1 MSLYRKSDLATRER
15 DEVLHTQVMEARSDL
30 KSSVAV
36 TKSLVTTHF
45 SAIGN
50 SVEQIASQAASDHAG
65 LQTEI
70 RHGHDS
76 IRQHVSLTQRQGC
89 RKIISLQK
97 DFRNMRSSTRK
108 AQLNQ
113 SRELLRLDHSIH
125 RLDSILSGLSSLH
138 VSSER
143 ADSSSALVQHS
154 GLEAMMLSL
163 MLMRT
168 SLYDAVSNLR
178 SEEQIKIS
186 KDGVDL
192 LLAEYQDLVAFCHE
206 AAAIRI
212 NRRSDRLGAESGE
225 LKTLSDHGPMSTEY
239 SVAIDS
245 LTRSESEPKYR
256 WCTKSYFNSLG
267 HLTLKFLEEFGD
279 YEGLP
284 TKIVGA
290 SFLFIPSMDVHSTGV
305 YASFQKQMKLAEKPL
320 IARVLREIRV
330 VGQDAIRAFQVD
342 DLPTIQNMLSSGHI
356 RPWDLDKC
364 CIGNAN
370 RNMITV

>member
-1 MSLYRKSDLATRER
+1 MRLYSKSDLATRER
-15 DEVLHTQVMEARSDL
+15 DEVLHTQVMEARNDL

-36 TKSLVTTHF
+36 NKSLVTTHF

-50 SVEQIASQAASDHAG
+50 SFEQIASQAASSHAE

-70 RHGHDS
+70 RNGHGS
-76 IRQHVSLTQRQGC
+76 IRQHVSLNQKQGC
-89 RKIISLQK
+89 RKIESLQK

-108 AQLNQ
+108 AQLEH

-125 RLDSILSGLSSLH
+125 RLDSVLSGLSSLH
-138 VSSER
+138 VSSEGAHSR
-143 ADSSSALVQHS
+143 SALIQHS
-154 GLEAMMLSL
+154 GLEGMMLSL

-178 SEEQIKIS
+178 SEQQIKIS

-212 NRRSDRLGAESGE
+212 NRRSDRLGAEGGE
-225 LKTLSDHGPMSTEY
+225 FKMLSVRGSISTEY

-245 LTRSESEPKYR
+245 LSRSESGPQYR
-256 WCTKSYFNSLG
+256 RCTKSYFNSLG
-267 HLTLKFLEEFGD
+267 HLTLKFLEEIED

-305 YASFQKQMKLAEKPL
+305 YASFQNQMRTAQNPS
-320 IARVLREIRV
+320 IARVLREIRGLSLGV
-330 VGQDAIRAFQVD
+330 FTALVDD
-342 DLPTIQNMLSSGHI
+342 DLPTIRAMLSSGHV
-356 RPWDLDKC
+356 RPWDVYNC
-364 CIGNAN
+364 FYGTF
-370 RNMITV
+370 NMIDVC

>member
-1 MSLYRKSDLATRER
+1 MTLYRKSDLATREM
-15 DEVLHTQVMEARSDL
+15 DEVLHTQVMEARNDL
-30 KSSVAV
+30 KSSAAV
-36 TKSLVTTHF
+36 TKCLVTTHF

-50 SVEQIASQAASDHAG
+50 SVEQIASQAASDHTR

-70 RHGHDS
+70 RQSHDS
-76 IRQHVSLTQRQGC
+76 IRQHVSLTERQGC
-89 RKIISLQK
+89 RRIKSLQK

-108 AQLNQ
+108 AQLNH

-138 VSSER
+138 ISSEG

-168 SLYDAVSNLR
+168 SLYDAFSNLR

-212 NRRSDRLGAESGE
+212 ERRSDGVRAQSEE
-225 LKTLSDHGPMSTEY
+225 LKTLPVHGSMSTEY
-239 SVAIDS
+239 SVAVDS
-245 LTRSESEPKYR
+245 LPRSESGPKYR
-256 WCTKSYFNSLG
+256 WCTKSYFNTLG
-267 HLTLKFLEEFGD
+267 HLTLKFLEEIGD

-305 YASFQKQMKLAEKPL
+305 YASFQKQMEMAEKPS
-320 IARVLREIRV
+320 IARVLREIRI
-330 VGQDAIRAFQVD
+330 VGQDAITAFQYD
-342 DLPTIQNMLSSGHI
+342 DLPTIQNLLSNGHI

-364 CIGNAN
+364 CIGNKN

>member
-1 MSLYRKSDLATRER
+1 MNVYRKSDLAARER
-15 DEVLHTQVMEARSDL
+15 DEVLHTQVMEARNDVKLSAAL
-30 KSSVAV
+30 

-50 SVEQIASQAASDHAG
+50 SVEQIASQAASEHTG
-65 LQTEI
+65 LQVEI

-89 RKIISLQK
+89 QKIKSLQK
-97 DFRNMRSSTRK
+97 DFRNMQSSTRK
-108 AQLNQ
+108 AQRNH

-125 RLDSILSGLSSLH
+125 RLDTILSGLSTLH
-138 VSSER
+138 VSSEGAGSR
-143 ADSSSALVQHS
+143 SALIQHS

-178 SEEQIKIS
+178 SEEHSKIS

-212 NRRSDRLGAESGE
+212 NRSSDRLRGESGE
-225 LKTLSDHGPMSTEY
+225 LKTLSVHRSMSTEY
-239 SVAIDS
+239 SVAIES
-245 LTRSESEPKYR
+245 LTRSESGLKYR
-256 WCTKSYFNSLG
+256 WYTKSYLNTIG
-267 HLTLKFLEEFGD
+267 HLTLKFLEETGD

-305 YASFQKQMKLAEKPL
+305 YASFQNQVKTAENPS
-320 IARVLREIRV
+320 IARVLREVRTIC
-330 VGQDAIRAFQVD
+330 GEAMEAFHND
-342 DLPTIQNMLSSGHI
+342 NLPAIQNMLSNGHI
-356 RPWDLDKC
+356 RPWDVNEIFPYGIC
-364 CIGNAN
+364 
-370 RNMITV
+370 NMISV

>member
-1 MSLYRKSDLATRER
+1 MSLCRKSDLATRER
-15 DEVLHTQVMEARSDL
+15 DEVLYTQVMEARNDL
-30 KSSVAV
+30 KSSAAV

-45 SAIGN
+45 GAIGD
-50 SVEQIASQAASDHAG
+50 SVEQIASQAASGHAE

-70 RHGHDS
+70 RHGHHS
-76 IRQHVSLTQRQGC
+76 IRQHVTLTQRQGC
-89 RKIISLQK
+89 RKIESLQK

-108 AQLNQ
+108 AQLNH

-138 VSSER
+138 VSSEEAESR
-143 ADSSSALVQHS
+143 SALVQHS
-154 GLEAMMLSL
+154 GLEGMMLSL

-168 SLYDAVSNLR
+168 SLHDAVSNLR
-178 SEEQIKIS
+178 SKQQIKIS

-192 LLAEYQDLVAFCHE
+192 LLAEYQDLAAFCHE

-212 NRRSDRLGAESGE
+212 NRRSGRFGAESGK
-225 LKTLSDHGPMSTEY
+225 LKTPSVHRSMSTEY

-245 LTRSESEPKYR
+245 LTRSESGPQYR
-256 WCTKSYFNSLG
+256 RSTRSYFNSLG
-267 HLTLKFLEEFGD
+267 HLTLKFLEEIED

-305 YASFQKQMKLAEKPL
+305 YASFQNQMRTAQNPS
-320 IARVLREIRV
+320 IARVLREIR
-330 VGQDAIRAFQVD
+330 GFRPEAITAFVHD
-342 DLPTIQNMLSSGHI
+342 DLPTIRNMLSSGHI
-356 RPWDLDKC
+356 RPWDVC
-364 CIGNAN
+364 NCRYGNC
-370 RNMITV
+370 NMIDV

>member
-1 MSLYRKSDLATRER
+1 MKPYRKSDLATRER
-15 DEVLHTQVMEARSDL
+15 DEVLYTQVMEARDDL
-30 KSSVAV
+30 KSSAAV

-50 SVEQIASQAASDHAG
+50 SFEQIASQAASGHAE

-70 RHGHDS
+70 RNGHNS

-89 RKIISLQK
+89 RKIESLQK
-97 DFRNMRSSTRK
+97 DFRNMQSSTRK
-108 AQLNQ
+108 AQLNHR
-113 SRELLRLDHSIH
+113 RELLRLDHSIH

-138 VSSER
+138 VSSEG
-143 ADSSSALVQHS
+143 ADSRSALVQHS
-154 GLEAMMLSL
+154 GLEGMMLSL

-178 SEEQIKIS
+178 SEQQIKIS

-225 LKTLSDHGPMSTEY
+225 LKMLSTHRSMSTEY
-239 SVAIDS
+239 SVAFDS
-245 LTRSESEPKYR
+245 LTRSESGPKYR

-267 HLTLKFLEEFGD
+267 HLTLRFLEEVAD
-279 YEGLP
+279 YNSSP
-284 TKIVGA
+284 AKVVGA
-290 SFLFIPSMDVHSTGV
+290 SFLFAPSLNVHSTGV
-305 YASFQKQMKLAEKPL
+305 YASFQKQTRTAGKPL
-320 IARVLREIRV
+320 IARVLREIRII
-330 VGQDAIRAFQVD
+330 GYDAIRAFMND
-342 DLPTIQNMLSSGHI
+342 DLPTIRNMLSSGHI
-356 RPWDLDKC
+356 RPWD
-364 CIGNAN
+364 IHISASGY
-370 RNMITV
+370 RNMISV